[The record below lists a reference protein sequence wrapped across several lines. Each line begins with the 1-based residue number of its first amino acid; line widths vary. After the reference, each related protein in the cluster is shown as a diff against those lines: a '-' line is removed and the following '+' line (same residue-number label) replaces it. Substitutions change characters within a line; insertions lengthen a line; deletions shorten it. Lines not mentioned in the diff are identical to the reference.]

1 MTSLSQLE
9 TYTNDLAT
17 AAKTLAGHN
26 RGAGLGSDATL
37 TDASGEIHRA
47 KRDVLATMARLQV
60 LLIEPSDFIQHL
72 ASQVCCPSL
81 FLMSRI

>member
-26 RGAGLGSDATL
+26 QETSLSSDAHF
-37 TDASGEIHRA
+37 TDASSEIHRA
-47 KRDVLATMARLQV
+47 KRDVLANMARLQI
-60 LLIEPSDFIQHL
+60 LLTEPSDFIQHL

-81 FLMSRI
+81 FLMNLI